1 MTDAKN
7 FKIIFYDKDDCEHLV
22 KYGAATSREFIEE
35 CIEMFKKKYDHFKS
49 AVVIFNGEII
59 EYKLEEKLKI
69 C

>member
-49 AVVIFNGEII
+49 AIVIFKMCIRDRYSKARAQI
-59 EYKLEEKLKI
+59 
-69 C
+69 